1 VFEPP
6 FGRLIKRVQ
15 HHPTMAKLSLTW
27 RMNEAR
33 CALEPGPAPG
43 LNRSNPNGAS
53 IGSTGENKMLK
64 EFKEFA
70 IKGNMVDMAVGIII
84 GAAFGAIVSSLVDDV
99 FMPVI
104 GLFLGGLDFSN
115 FFIVLGKGSFATIAQ
130 AKEAGVSTLNIGL
143 FINAVIKFIIIAFAL
158 FIVIKAINIAKKKVE
173 DTPSEPAAPPAQE
186 VLLTEI
192 RDLLKR

>member
-1 VFEPP
+1 
-6 FGRLIKRVQ
+6 
-15 HHPTMAKLSLTW
+15 
-27 RMNEAR
+27 
-33 CALEPGPAPG
+33 
-43 LNRSNPNGAS
+43 
-53 IGSTGENKMLK
+53 MLK

-84 GAAFGAIVSSLVDDV
+84 GAAFGAIVSSPVDDV